1 MLSSTLLPRLFLGFR
16 RSPVIHECC
25 TAIALTVAFMLRP
38 QVQSESGTDGQET
51 SFRRQLAEAV
61 QRLETIDWLVPPM
74 LQAR

>member
-1 MLSSTLLPRLFLGFR
+1 MTMLN
-16 RSPVIHECC
+16 V
-25 TAIALTVAFMLRP
+25 
-38 QVQSESGTDGQET
+38 QVQRDSTCSGQDV